1 MTIYP
6 FVKYSGNGNDF
17 MIMSEAT
24 PLSKLDIIRLCD
36 RHFGVGADGLITL
49 GSSSKADGRRRIY
62 NADGGEAEMCGNGLR
77 CLASYLD
84 ELANPKKDTYLIET
98 MNALYPVLRKGKSF
112 ALEMSEIKDI
122 NLFDLS
128 QFTDYLKSFFI
139 NTGVP
144 HLIFLVQDVKSI
156 EIKKTGA
163 FYRHHSLFPKG
174 TNVTFVEVLDPD
186 LRKAYA
192 RTYERGVE
200 DETHS
205 CGTGL
210 TATALALSHWLG
222 WKNDILLQTKGG
234 EQVVSVGDKIF
245 YSGEVTKCFQGEV
258 EL

>member
-1 MTIYP
+1 
-6 FVKYSGNGNDF
+6 
-17 MIMSEAT
+17 
-24 PLSKLDIIRLCD
+24 
-36 RHFGVGADGLITL
+36 
-49 GSSSKADGRRRIY
+49 
-62 NADGGEAEMCGNGLR
+62 
-77 CLASYLD
+77 
-84 ELANPKKDTYLIET
+84 
-98 MNALYPVLRKGKSF
+98 MNAVYPVLRKGKSF